1 MNLLKKNLNGGV
13 KGSLAGLFVVC
24 SIFGLSNRIGHQQS
38 FTSHILSV
46 ITDHYY
52 LLYFMIPLFLLLCFF
67 IVEDDSEMVVLR
79 YKTYFKY
86 FVSKWSSMIVISL
99 IFMVIQLIA
108 IGISGIGLSMSS
120 GWETESNGV
129 IQEVFEFYSKVF
141 VSPLLSFIASAAYM
155 LVGLSIVTMI
165 LMWISHFVSKSNT
178 IKIVI
183 FIYFLSVANI
193 KISFLQSLRITTF
206 NHIIILH
213 HSLSS
218 PTRFVITVV
227 TIILLMSLI
236 LWMVKKR
243 WNHKLYLPKRHL
255 KGITPYY
262 IKELINKKNV
272 VILSSIVTVML
283 LWKYLQ
289 RGQGLSAEAWIVSMF
304 SGHGTGSFHAF
315 NFIEMI
321 LLNGSPLYL
330 MIIFIEKMTTE
341 HSTFVTIRLNKRREM
356 LAGLLKAILLFI
368 FVYGTLLTVIP
379 VIGLVVIELPIDT
392 SILSLIGLSV
402 GLKMLDILVQALF
415 ILGIYCLTGQTTPG
429 FMGLIGVNL
438 LSIAPIKYLPFG
450 LSSLSRFNLPQFSI
464 EGIPILHVLIIL
476 LNISVLLITWLFT
489 VGYKYLPRD

>member
-1 MNLLKKNLNGGV
+1 
-13 KGSLAGLFVVC
+13 
-24 SIFGLSNRIGHQQS
+24 
-38 FTSHILSV
+38 
-46 ITDHYY
+46 
-52 LLYFMIPLFLLLCFF
+52 
-67 IVEDDSEMVVLR
+67 
-79 YKTYFKY
+79 
-86 FVSKWSSMIVISL
+86 
-99 IFMVIQLIA
+99 
-108 IGISGIGLSMSS
+108 
-120 GWETESNGV
+120 
-129 IQEVFEFYSKVF
+129 
-141 VSPLLSFIASAAYM
+141 
-155 LVGLSIVTMI
+155 
-165 LMWISHFVSKSNT
+165 
-178 IKIVI
+178 
-183 FIYFLSVANI
+183 
-193 KISFLQSLRITTF
+193 
-206 NHIIILH
+206 
-213 HSLSS
+213 
-218 PTRFVITVV
+218 
-227 TIILLMSLI
+227 
-236 LWMVKKR
+236 MVKKR

-289 RGQGLSAEAWIVSMF
+289 RGQGLSADAWIVSMF

-429 FMGLIGVNL
+429 FIGLIGVNL
-438 LSIAPIKYLPFG
+438 LCIAPIKYLPFG

-476 LNISVLLITWLFT
+476 LNISVLLTTWLFT